1 MTTSETDVRR
11 YIAVVEANLRHL
23 DAVPTLYR
31 LLAAGQPVTVER
43 LADETKASAHALR
56 AELTRHPGTDWD
68 EHGRIVG
75 FNLTLRPTP
84 HKFTFDG
91 RTVYAFC
98 ADGALELP
106 VVLGRPGVVESPC
119 RATGRAVRV
128 EVTPTAVVG
137 VDPPQAV
144 VSKVRPTVAVA
155 DVRRDICGLGHFF
168 SSPQAAADWL
178 TDTPQGTVDPVDDEY
193 EVIRQAMAALGWAAS
208 SRGGVDSVLGYR
220 A

>member
-1 MTTSETDVRR
+1 MTRIEADVRR

-23 DAVPTLYR
+23 GVVPILYR
-31 LLAAGQPVTVER
+31 LLSAGEPVDVGR
-43 LADETKASAHALR
+43 LAERTGADVDDLR

-84 HKFTFDG
+84 HTFTFDG

-106 VVLGRPGVVESPC
+106 VVLGRPGVVASPC
-119 RATGRAVRV
+119 RATGQLIRV
-128 EVTPTAVVG
+128 EVTPTRVVT
-137 VDPPQAV
+137 VDPRQAV
-144 VSKVRPTVAVA
+144 VSKVRPTAAVE

-168 SSPQAAADWL
+168 SSPEAAAEWL
-178 TDTPQGTVDPVDDEY
+178 ANTPDGMVDPVGDEY
-193 EVIRQAMAALGWAAS
+193 QVVRQAMAGLGWAADS
-208 SRGGVDSVLGYR
+208 AAASR
-220 A
+220 